1 MSNVNILAMLYL
13 PKTLEEQKPELD
25 CLDSRANNN
34 SKLKVALVTSLIDFR
49 AGDTSGRMI
58 W

>member
-1 MSNVNILAMLYL
+1 MSNVDILAMLYL

-25 CLDSRANNN
+25 CLDSRANNS
-34 SKLKVALVTSLIDFR
+34 SKLKVALVTSLSDFR